1 MPEDELDILET
12 FRDTRVTKMAK
23 HSAII
28 VNRHQP
34 RNKQVDRRP
43 QDSKEESL
51 KVAEII
57 AWMLVTGTRQVTV
70 FDQDGKLRDEQSV
83 IAREVKKRL
92 ERQNNKD

>member
-12 FRDTRVTKMAK
+12 FKETRVTKLAK

-28 VNRHQP
+28 VNRQQP
-34 RNKQVDRRP
+34 RTKHEDRRP

-57 AWMLVTGTRQVTV
+57 AWMLVTGSRQVTV
-70 FDQDGKLRDEQSV
+70 FD
-83 IAREVKKRL
+83 
-92 ERQNNKD
+92 